1 MLMET
6 GEGHTNV
13 ITDGFDYERWRR
25 TQDRNER
32 RLVQSAISKED
43 TVHHLVEFVNERVKK
58 WCLDVDVQEMCLHSH
73 KQLLQLK
80 VIEFINTL

>member
-6 GEGHTNV
+6 GEGPANV
-13 ITDGFDYERWRR
+13 INEGFDYERWRR

-32 RLVQSAISKED
+32 RLVQSVMSKED
-43 TVHHLVEFVNERVKK
+43 IVHHLVEFMNERVKK

-80 VIEFINTL
+80 VTKFINTL